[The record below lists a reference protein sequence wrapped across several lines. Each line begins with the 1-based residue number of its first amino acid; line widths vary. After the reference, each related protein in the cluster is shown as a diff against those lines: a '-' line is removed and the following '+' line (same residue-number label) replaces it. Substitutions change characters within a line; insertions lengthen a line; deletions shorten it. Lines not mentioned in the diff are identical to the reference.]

1 MIPIVLTVVRV
12 MLVVTIMMIIRVMMM
27 SRVREWGR
35 ERRTSVA
42 WCSSAT
48 TYMHTH
54 NEKVGKRFPT
64 QPIGRMILVWSCEI
78 GIVDH

>member
-12 MLVVTIMMIIRVMMM
+12 MSVVMIMMIIRVMMM
-27 SRVREWGR
+27 ISVRERGR

-42 WCSSAT
+42 WCSSVI

-54 NEKVGKRFPT
+54 YKRKSRKEVSDPT
-64 QPIGRMILVWSCEI
+64 DRSGDPGVVVW
-78 GIVDH
+78 DRDF